1 MVRCTFAKDSQPVD
15 LTSVDDAHYDS
26 KESTNMHG
34 IWSVLLAIASL
45 TTLVVSNLRRVKLIW
60 EYRSPHPEIHKI
72 MPNTYRNIQLAWIC
86 NLYAIAIILESTSLS
101 EYLIDYGSNI
111 VPGKDKNPLGVRYE
125 VFSIS
130 DALVEEK
137 MKY

>member
-1 MVRCTFAKDSQPVD
+1 M
-15 LTSVDDAHYDS
+15 
-26 KESTNMHG
+26 
-34 IWSVLLAIASL
+34 
-45 TTLVVSNLRRVKLIW
+45 
-60 EYRSPHPEIHKI
+60 
-72 MPNTYRNIQLAWIC
+72 
-86 NLYAIAIILESTSLS
+86 ESTSLS

-137 MKY
+137 MKYQDLPMICIFIIGFLINMLSGGAFDLILVCFIGVTGLSMFFNYMTIKTKRD

>member
-1 MVRCTFAKDSQPVD
+1 
-15 LTSVDDAHYDS
+15 
-26 KESTNMHG
+26 
-34 IWSVLLAIASL
+34 
-45 TTLVVSNLRRVKLIW
+45 VKLIW